1 MRYSV
6 YKFIDEKLKRTSK
19 IAISFLILMPI
30 AAIICGKLLTKFL
43 ILPYF
48 NNTKTSKT
56 TISYKNIEKFN
67 FYILQ
72 AGIFSS
78 KENASTLCSGIEGCG
93 YNCAVVEDNNLYRV
107 IVNISDNAKN
117 AELIMDKLKKSG
129 YSSIIKSYEISLIYD
144 NKLEKMKSYTAA
156 VSSMLAGQSEMLNSN
171 MKLNENTKSIESS
184 INAVKE
190 EYKNVDTD
198 FNKDL
203 DTRFKT
209 FNSIIMKNAENFIE
223 DSKSSSNQKCF
234 KDLAEEAIILK
245 NFNEYICQVKIN

>member
-6 YKFIDEKLKRTSK
+6 YKFINEKLKRKSK

-48 NNTKTSKT
+48 NNTKISKT
-56 TISYKNIEKFN
+56 TVSYKSIDKFN

-72 AGIFSS
+72 AGIFNS
-78 KENASTLCSGIEGCG
+78 KVNASTLCSGIEGCG
-93 YNCAVVEDNNLYRV
+93 YNCAVVEDNSAYRV
-107 IVNISDNAKN
+107 IVNISDNVKD

-129 YSSIIKSYEISLIYD
+129 YNSIIKSYEISFIYD
-144 NKLEKMKSYTAA
+144 SKLEKMKSYTAA
-156 VSSMLAGQSEMLNSN
+156 VSSMLEGQSEMLNSN
-171 MKLNENTKSIESS
+171 IKLNENTKIIESS

-190 EYKNVDTD
+190 EYKNVDTA

-203 DTRFKT
+203 DTRFKA
-209 FNSIIMKNAENFIE
+209 FNSIMMKNAENFIA

-234 KDLAEEAIILK
+234 KDLAEETIILK